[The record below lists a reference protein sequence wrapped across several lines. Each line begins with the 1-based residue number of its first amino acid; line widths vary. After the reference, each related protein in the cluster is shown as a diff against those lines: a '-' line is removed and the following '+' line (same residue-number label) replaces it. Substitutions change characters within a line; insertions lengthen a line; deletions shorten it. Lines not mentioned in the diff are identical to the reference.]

1 VKHIYVLSTIVILV
15 LSNYFGIQQV
25 EASGNK
31 NTTFTVRAVHTESQK
46 DKNLP
51 YFYFDGK
58 EGKSYK
64 IKVAI
69 KNVSPIEIKVA
80 AQIKNGLSNPYGAIE
95 YTNETKTI
103 YSSFVNNKYEIKTY
117 IEGPELIELKPNEEK
132 TVEYIVNI
140 PENMTKGE
148 LLGALGFMDA
158 VDLEIKEENT
168 TKNTAT
174 LVSRLEYI
182 ISIFVNL
189 SEKVEPKIIIEETKI
204 DVKTKFPKL
213 ELYLKNE
220 SPILIKDITLNYKVY
235 KKTDLTYPL
244 FEGEKLIERFSPSTN
259 MIYLLAY
266 EGEVLEE
273 GDYVIDISLSG
284 KALKENVEKR
294 MNFTISY
301 KDEKQYEEKVTDGQ
315 PILPKAKPDGIMDYI
330 WYIVG
335 GIILFILGMMI
346 PVWIRKRKDK
356 KELNKSLPIKDGQ
369 TEKVELSTDEETKKE
384 NENESKK
391 Q

>member
-1 VKHIYVLSTIVILV
+1 M
-15 LSNYFGIQQV
+15 QQV
-25 EASGNK
+25 EAAGNK
-31 NTTFTVRAVHTESQK
+31 NTTFTVRAAHTDSQK

-58 EGKSYK
+58 EGQSYK

-69 KNVSPIEIKVA
+69 KNVSPENIKVA
-80 AQIKNGLSNPYGAIE
+80 TQIKNGLSNPYGAIE
-95 YTNETKTI
+95 YTNETKTN
-103 YSSFVNNKYEIKTY
+103 YSSFVDTKYEIKSY
-117 IEGPELIELKPNEEK
+117 IKGPELIELKPNEEK
-132 TVEYIVNI
+132 KVEYTVNI

-158 VDLEIKEENT
+158 VDLEIKKDNV

-189 SEKVEPKIIIEETKI
+189 PEKVEPKIIIEKTKI

-220 SPILIKDITLNYKVY
+220 SAILIKDIALNYKVY
-235 KKTDLTYPL
+235 KKSDLTKLL
-244 FEGEKLIERFSPSTN
+244 FEGEKKIERFSPSTN

-266 EGEVLEE
+266 EGEILEE
-273 GDYVIDISLSG
+273 GDYVIDLSLSG
-284 KALKENVEKR
+284 GTLKEKVEKR
-294 MNFTISY
+294 MEFAISY
-301 KDEKQYEEKVTDGQ
+301 KDEKQYEEKVTNSQ

-335 GIILFILGMMI
+335 GIVLFILGMMI
-346 PVWIRKRKDK
+346 PSWIRKRKDK
-356 KELNKSLPIKDGQ
+356 KELNKSLPIKDEQ
-369 TEKVELSTDEETKKE
+369 TEKVELSTDEKVGNDTTEKTKNEMKENKDETK
-384 NENESKK
+384 
-391 Q
+391 